1 MKTVFITLILLTTSL
16 CKAQNWT
23 KLFEQKNETYYF
35 KPNSYDTAWIKVVSN
50 KSEFFQESKK
60 SETIDGYKVILYKYS
75 CISRKIG
82 IIKGILYS
90 SEGKVVDSFSKKE
103 AYMEMDYV
111 NPDSI
116 EENLLDLFCKK

>member
-60 SETIDGYKVILYKYS
+60 SENQG
-75 CISRKIG
+75 
-82 IIKGILYS
+82 
-90 SEGKVVDSFSKKE
+90 
-103 AYMEMDYV
+103 
-111 NPDSI
+111 
-116 EENLLDLFCKK
+116 